1 MSTAADVASIRKTI
15 NIHPPTLPPAWRVHP
30 RYRVGRGA
38 LWDMWH
44 PHGGIALI
52 VDPDG
57 DERVYLRLAEMMSR
71 DEAGV

>member
-1 MSTAADVASIRKTI
+1 MKI

-30 RYRVGRGA
+30 RYRVGHGA

-52 VDPDG
+52 VDA
-57 DERVYLRLAEMMSR
+57 DEAVLLRLAELMSR
-71 DEAGV
+71 DEAGL